1 MCNDGKYFY
10 MKRWASALIIAFYWV
25 NVRKGWFSIPVLAV
39 IDYRQ
44 DLRIHSSKVV
54 TSFSSCSSHYI

>member
-1 MCNDGKYFY
+1 
-10 MKRWASALIIAFYWV
+10 MKGWVRALILASYWV
-25 NVRKGWFSIPVLAV
+25 NVRKAWCSIPVLAV

-54 TSFSSCSSHYI
+54 TSLSSCSSHYI